1 MQIEKISL
9 EIDSPRRSKSLER
22 TFPILQE
29 KY

>member
-9 EIDSPRRSKSLER
+9 GINSPRRSKSLER
-22 TFPILQE
+22 KSPILQE